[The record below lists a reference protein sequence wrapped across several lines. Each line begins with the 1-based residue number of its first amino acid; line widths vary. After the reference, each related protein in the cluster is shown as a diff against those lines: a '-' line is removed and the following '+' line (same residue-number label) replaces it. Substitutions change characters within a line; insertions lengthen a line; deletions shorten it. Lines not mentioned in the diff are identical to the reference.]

1 MVLQI
6 RLLLSAK
13 TNCQMQAM
21 NVDSHF
27 PGAGGKIPAGN
38 EDAVGNFPVGYGAV
52 VDGDKVTMPHYTVY
66 SASDVVI
73 QNGKANLDQ
82 LTLSFRGKIYVFD
95 GVTAHKV
102 QSVFQLL
109 GGYEYS
115 PGTQALGLSSANQ
128 KDYVD
133 NPVHCSDPKR
143 LESLIRFYEKRKKRC
158 YEKKIRYGVRQEVA
172 FRMKRKNGLF
182 ARKGSTEPKQEDIP
196 PEETW
201 CTHCGTSSKATPMM
215 RRGPDGPRSLCN
227 ACGLTWA
234 NKGIMRTLYRA
245 SYDNTELTELEDEDH
260 NNTNYRSP
268 PCSVSY
274 QVPSSACQ

>member
-172 FRMKRKNGLF
+172 FR
-182 ARKGSTEPKQEDIP
+182 
-196 PEETW
+196 